1 MKRKKILYLDQFAV
15 SNMYNAVPT
24 SLWGQLR
31 SIIIEKVNNRI
42 LSCPMPLEHLY
53 ETLGRSNMGEDG
65 NESIEY
71 SKQIAQQHHFFS
83 EIAKGTTFYGYEEIA
98 ATEIIMLLR
107 QGNVKLIQSMYFHKA
122 YYADIEILDIYANGH
137 KFNKEN
143 HFYNQELFKDVNGL
157 REDMKK
163 AGQELSKPDKSLALD
178 YLCKIQTRAYMEGL
192 KELCRK
198 GVVNVQ
204 GVQCGKINIPNK
216 VDLLLKL
223 LCDKRLDKRLAQKL
237 ICELETHGFEKIP
250 SMNIRSSLNADMA
263 VNGKSQTPNDVIDID
278 RAAIGLRISDYFF
291 ADNEKKL
298 AIERC
303 QLDKKYQ
310 TKIYSAKKVSV
321 SSLITELSEL

>member
-83 EIAKGTTFYGYEEIA
+83 EIAKGTTFYG
-98 ATEIIMLLR
+98 
-107 QGNVKLIQSMYFHKA
+107 
-122 YYADIEILDIYANGH
+122 ILDIYANGH

-178 YLCKIQTRAYMEGL
+178 YLCKIQTRAYIEGL

-198 GVVNVQ
+198 GVVNVR

-310 TKIYSAKKVSV
+310 TKIYSAKKDSV

>member
-1 MKRKKILYLDQFAV
+1 
-15 SNMYNAVPT
+15 
-24 SLWGQLR
+24 
-31 SIIIEKVNNRI
+31 
-42 LSCPMPLEHLY
+42 
-53 ETLGRSNMGEDG
+53 MGEDG

-107 QGNVKLIQSMYFHKA
+107 QGNVKQIQSMYFHKA

-157 REDMKK
+157 RDDMKK

-178 YLCKIQTRAYMEGL
+178 YLCKIQTRTYIEGL

-198 GVVNVQ
+198 GVVNVR

-216 VDLLLKL
+216 VDWLLKL

-263 VNGKSQTPNDVIDID
+263 INGKCQTPNDVIDID

-310 TKIYSAKKVSV
+310 TKIYSAKKDSV

>member
-15 SNMYNAVPT
+15 SNMYNAVPE

-31 SIIIEKVNNRI
+31 SIIIEKINKGF

-53 ETLGRSNMGEDG
+53 ETLGRSNMDDNG

-71 SKQIAQQHHFFS
+71 SNQISQQHRFFS
-83 EIAKGTTFYGYEEIA
+83 EIANGTAFYGYEEIA
-98 ATEIIMLLR
+98 ATEIMMLLR
-107 QGNVKLIQSMYFHKA
+107 QGGVKPIQSIYFHKA
-122 YYADIEILDIYANGH
+122 YYANIELLEIYRNGH
-137 KFNKEN
+137 TFNQVN
-143 HFYNQELFKDVNGL
+143 HFYNQEMFKDVNGL
-157 REDMKK
+157 REAMRK
-163 AGQELSKPDKSLALD
+163 AGQEIRKPNKSLAVKDLGQR
-178 YLCKIQTRAYMEGL
+178 QTGIYIEGL

-198 GVVNVQ
+198 GEVKVR
-204 GVQCGKINIPNK
+204 GVQCGNFNIPNK
-216 VDLLLKL
+216 VDLLLKK
-223 LCDKRLDKRLAQKL
+223 LCDKRIDKRLVQKL
-237 ICELETHGFEKIP
+237 IRELETRGFEKIP

-263 VNGKSQTPNDVIDID
+263 INGKNQTPNDEIDID
-278 RAAIGLRISDYFF
+278 RASVGLRISDYFF

-310 TKIYSAKKVSV
+310 TKIYSAKKDSV

>member
-1 MKRKKILYLDQFAV
+1 
-15 SNMYNAVPT
+15 
-24 SLWGQLR
+24 
-31 SIIIEKVNNRI
+31 
-42 LSCPMPLEHLY
+42 
-53 ETLGRSNMGEDG
+53 
-65 NESIEY
+65 
-71 SKQIAQQHHFFS
+71 
-83 EIAKGTTFYGYEEIA
+83 
-98 ATEIIMLLR
+98 MLLR
-107 QGNVKLIQSMYFHKA
+107 QGNVKPIQSMYFHKA
-122 YYADIEILDIYANGH
+122 YYADIEILDIYAKGH
-137 KFNKEN
+137 KFNKDN

-178 YLCKIQTRAYMEGL
+178 YLCKIQTRAYIEGL

-198 GVVNVQ
+198 GVVNVR

-310 TKIYSAKKVSV
+310 TKIYSAKKKSV

>member
-98 ATEIIMLLR
+98 ATEIMMLLR

-178 YLCKIQTRAYMEGL
+178 YLCKIQTRAYIEGL

-198 GVVNVQ
+198 GVVNVR
-204 GVQCGKINIPNK
+204 GVQC
-216 VDLLLKL
+216 L
-223 LCDKRLDKRLAQKL
+223 
-237 ICELETHGFEKIP
+237 
-250 SMNIRSSLNADMA
+250 
-263 VNGKSQTPNDVIDID
+263 
-278 RAAIGLRISDYFF
+278 
-291 ADNEKKL
+291 
-298 AIERC
+298 
-303 QLDKKYQ
+303 
-310 TKIYSAKKVSV
+310 
-321 SSLITELSEL
+321 SLIHI

>member
-1 MKRKKILYLDQFAV
+1 
-15 SNMYNAVPT
+15 
-24 SLWGQLR
+24 
-31 SIIIEKVNNRI
+31 
-42 LSCPMPLEHLY
+42 
-53 ETLGRSNMGEDG
+53 
-65 NESIEY
+65 
-71 SKQIAQQHHFFS
+71 
-83 EIAKGTTFYGYEEIA
+83 
-98 ATEIIMLLR
+98 
-107 QGNVKLIQSMYFHKA
+107 
-122 YYADIEILDIYANGH
+122 
-137 KFNKEN
+137 
-143 HFYNQELFKDVNGL
+143 
-157 REDMKK
+157 MKK

-178 YLCKIQTRAYMEGL
+178 YLCKIQTRAYIEGL

-198 GVVNVQ
+198 GVVNVR
-204 GVQCGKINIPNK
+204 GVQCGEINIPNK
-216 VDLLLKL
+216 VDCFLKL

-310 TKIYSAKKVSV
+310 TKIYSAKKDSV